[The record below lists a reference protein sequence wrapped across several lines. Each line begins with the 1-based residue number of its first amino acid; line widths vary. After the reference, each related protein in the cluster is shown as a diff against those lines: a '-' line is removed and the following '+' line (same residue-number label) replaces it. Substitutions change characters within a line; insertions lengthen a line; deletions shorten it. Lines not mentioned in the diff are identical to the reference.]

1 MERGYNYIYIMLYI
15 YIYMFHYVYT
25 LSRTIHHS
33 HRLAQLIEVDQ
44 ARLRMDA
51 VGQRLEVD
59 GSARMG
65 MGAKPK
71 APQMA

>member
-1 MERGYNYIYIMLYI
+1 MYT
-15 YIYMFHYVYT
+15 HVYT
-25 LSRTIHHS
+25 LSRTIRHS

-65 MGAKPK
+65 MGAKPFGTTDGLDF
-71 APQMA
+71 